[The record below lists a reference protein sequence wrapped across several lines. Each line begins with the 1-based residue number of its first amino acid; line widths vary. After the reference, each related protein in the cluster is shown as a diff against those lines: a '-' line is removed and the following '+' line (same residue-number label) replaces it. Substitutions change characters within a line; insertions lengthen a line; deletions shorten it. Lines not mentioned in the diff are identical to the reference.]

1 MPAQTLA
8 SFHSDSVVNVHSV
21 TKFRPFI
28 VYKQT
33 SFFFSR
39 GCQEGIGG
47 LGGGGHSK
55 KENRNRLSKFCGG
68 TYVCADMHEPPPPP
82 SASFQT

>member
-8 SFHSDSVVNVHSV
+8 SFHSNSVVNVHLV

-28 VYKQT
+28 ICKQT
-33 SFFFSR
+33 SFFFFFEVVKR
-39 GCQEGIGG
+39 EVGRRR
-47 LGGGGHSK
+47 GGHSK

-68 TYVCADMHEPPPPP
+68 TYVCTDMHEPPPPP
-82 SASFQT
+82 PASFQT